1 MKKNLLKIV
10 IIAGLSVSANAT
22 CSALGC
28 YDVLVKKIYILPT
41 GDMYVQTSGDHTQLN
56 CTRNPK
62 LIKLVKS
69 DGQKSIYSAL
79 LTAQTTNKKVD
90 LRINQGSSDCSL
102 AYYVAR

>member
-10 IIAGLSVSANAT
+10 IIAGLSVSANAA
-22 CSALGC
+22 CGPLGC
-28 YDVLVKKIYILPT
+28 YDVLVKKIYILPS
-41 GDMYVQTSGDHTQLN
+41 GDMFVQTSGDHTKLH

-62 LIKLVKS
+62 LIRLVKS

-90 LRINQGSSDCSL
+90 LRINKDSSDCSL
-102 AYYVAR
+102 AYYIAR